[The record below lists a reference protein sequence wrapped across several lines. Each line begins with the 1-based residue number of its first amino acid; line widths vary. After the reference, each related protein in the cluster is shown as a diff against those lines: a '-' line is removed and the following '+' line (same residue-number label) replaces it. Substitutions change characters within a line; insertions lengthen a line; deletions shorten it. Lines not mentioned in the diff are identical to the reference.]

1 MMKRT
6 FFYLFAPFCC
16 LAIFSFMRGDNTA
29 TKKKQTVIKTI
40 IVDAGHGIMENGG
53 YNGAKGSYS
62 YEDEICLAV
71 SKVLVA
77 DINKEF
83 PEIKVVESRPT
94 EKITALHRRAEI
106 ANENKGDIFICIHVN
121 SAPGR
126 RRSEVVGHKT
136 VTYYVGKGKNKKK
149 KTKEVPV
156 YRYWNEPSTA
166 RGTETYIWGAHKTD
180 DKELAVRE
188 NAQMFDEKDFDKN
201 YGNGFDPNSPE
212 FVAMALLKTKQYFK
226 RSATFAGMIQ
236 DEFVKVGRVDRDVR
250 QRGVGIWVLQ
260 ATAMPSVLVETG
272 FITNKEEEDYLNS
285 KAGQEEI
292 SRCIIAALKNY
303 IAWLEQ
309 KRDDLNKDNKEEEKD
324 KEKATDP
331 KKGFSADVKG
341 FLEMIEQKEKQQRN
355 SR

>member
-6 FFYLFAPFCC
+6 FFYLLAPFSC
-16 LAIFSFMRGDNTA
+16 LAVFSFIKGDNKI
-29 TKKKQTVIKTI
+29 TKRKQAVIKTI

-53 YNGAKGSYS
+53 HNGAKGSYS

-71 SKVLVA
+71 SKVLVS

-83 PEIKVVESRPT
+83 PEIRVVESRPT

-121 SAPGR
+121 ASPGQ
-126 RRSEVVGHKT
+126 RRSEITGYKT
-136 VTYYVGKGKNKKK
+136 VTYYVGKGKNRKK
-149 KTKEVPV
+149 KTKQVPQ
-156 YRYWNEPSTA
+156 YRYWTEPSKA

-180 DKELAVRE
+180 DKEVAVRE
-188 NAQMFDEKDFDKN
+188 NAQMFEEKDFDKN

-250 QRGVGIWVLQ
+250 QRGVGIWVMQ

-272 FITNKEEEDYLNS
+272 FITNREEEDYLNS
-285 KAGQEEI
+285 KEGQQEI

-303 IAWLEQ
+303 IAWLEKKQ
-309 KRDDLNKDNKEEEKD
+309 EDSNKDDDDKN

-331 KKGFSADVKG
+331 KKGFSADVRG
-341 FLEMIEQKEKQQRN
+341 FLEMIEQKEKQQKT